1 MNQSIKTLDEAEIS
15 KAIAHL
21 QAADPEMGALIAR
34 IDQRPPPANTD
45 GSHFDAIVRA
55 IVYQQLSGR
64 VAETI
69 HRRVTDMFDGK
80 PPTPQQLDSADQ
92 DRLRAAGLSRQKSAY
107 LKDLASKCLS
117 GELLVE
123 KLNELDDESVIEQ
136 LTQVKG
142 VGKWTAQMFLLFRLG
157 RPDILSE
164 LDLGMR
170 KAIQRLYNLP
180 ESPSYEQVIEIGK
193 KWAPYRSVAS
203 WYLWRSL
210 E

>member
-1 MNQSIKTLDEAEIS
+1 MTTTIKTLDEAEIS
-15 KAIAHL
+15 KAITHL
-21 QAADPEMGALIAR
+21 QAVDCEMGALIAR
-34 IDQRPPPANTD
+34 VDQRPPIANSD
-45 GSHFDAIVRA
+45 GSHFDAIVRT
-55 IVYQQLSGR
+55 IVFQQLSGR

-80 PPTPQQLDSADQ
+80 SPTPQQLDSIEE
-92 DRLRAAGLSRQKSAY
+92 DRLRAAGLSRQKAAY
-107 LKDLASKCLS
+107 LKDLASKCIS

-123 KLNELDDESVIEQ
+123 NLHEFEDEVVIEQ

-142 VGKWTAQMFLLFRLG
+142 IGKWTAQMFLLFRLG
-157 RPDILSE
+157 RADILSE

-180 ESPSYEQVIEIGK
+180 ESPSYEQVVEIGK